1 MPRTGSIECHSGF
14 GRASEEGRVIHQRL
28 QKLRMKEFL
37 EYRAEVEIQERLQH
51 QDRCFE
57 ISGRMDGFF
66 DRKPAR
72 IEEIKS
78 AFQIEDLARKL
89 QADHPYVLQLKTYGY
104 FHFLKTGELP
114 DLVFQLVSTR
124 NSKTLEINVPLDLL
138 EYQKWLG
145 RRLAVLS
152 DEVSQT
158 EKNRLRR
165 RNAGKR
171 LVFPFDTPRKI
182 QPELIARIE
191 KGLETNQ
198 RLLLQAPTGMGKT
211 AGVLYPTLKEA
222 LSRGQRVVYITP
234 KNSQHRVAEQAV
246 EQFQER
252 GTPIRC
258 LTLTA
263 KSKLCLKTE
272 PLCHPDYCEYAKDH
286 YTKIAK
292 AGIGEQLAKKKK
304 FLAKTFT
311 ALAKEHQCCPFEL
324 QFEAV
329 PLADVVICDYNYVIG
344 TRGSQGRVS
353 TNTIGEVGKPS
364 LIIDEAH
371 NLPSRGMET
380 FSPSLSSSFL
390 AKLHDSASTLPS
402 RFQHLFRELI
412 DVAIQLLCQCSPQ
425 GSAKSSRITPPLA
438 PFLEHDLKIRAY
450 LSRYL
455 ESDAEIIAGDPVLR
469 LASYWGDFTAAF
481 NFVSEENRSEFF
493 TTFQPHSTGGT
504 VKITCCDASEL
515 LKPCFNL
522 FEQVIAFSATLKP
535 FEFYARLSGLA
546 SERLVTSEFPSPF
559 DPRRRKVL
567 LIPQVSTKFS
577 ERPHNSPKIAEVIQ
591 RIIPLKQGNYFVF
604 LPSFSF
610 LEQVRSVFI
619 PPVGFEVRSQ
629 EREMNQ
635 RDILEL
641 IAHLTQ
647 AKSPTVVFAVQ
658 GGVFSEGIDYPGDA
672 AIGAFIVGPPLPTFD
687 LEREEMRKY
696 YQQRYGAGFDYAYA
710 FPAMAKAVQ
719 AAGRIIRSET
729 DRGII
734 ILLDGRFLQNTYS
747 QSMPADWFHHS
758 PQELVSDS
766 ILGDVRRFWASS
778 D

>member
-78 AFQIEDLARKL
+78 AFQIEDVARKL

-158 EKNRLRR
+158 EKTRLRR

-286 YTKIAK
+286 YTKITK
-292 AGIGEQLAKKKK
+292 ARIGEQLTKKKK

-380 FSPSLSSSFL
+380 FRRHFRRRSSPS
-390 AKLHDSASTLPS
+390 
-402 RFQHLFRELI
+402 
-412 DVAIQLLCQCSPQ
+412 
-425 GSAKSSRITPPLA
+425 
-438 PFLEHDLKIRAY
+438 
-450 LSRYL
+450 
-455 ESDAEIIAGDPVLR
+455 
-469 LASYWGDFTAAF
+469 
-481 NFVSEENRSEFF
+481 F
-493 TTFQPHSTGGT
+493 TTVPALSPVVSNTS
-504 VKITCCDASEL
+504 SENSSMS
-515 LKPCFNL
+515 P
-522 FEQVIAFSATLKP
+522 FS
-535 FEFYARLSGLA
+535 FSVSARLKG
-546 SERLVTSEFPSPF
+546 RLSHLGS
-559 DPRRRKVL
+559 L
-567 LIPQVSTKFS
+567 
-577 ERPHNSPKIAEVIQ
+577 RPWLH
-591 RIIPLKQGNYFVF
+591 F
-604 LPSFSF
+604 
-610 LEQVRSVFI
+610 
-619 PPVGFEVRSQ
+619 
-629 EREMNQ
+629 
-635 RDILEL
+635 
-641 IAHLTQ
+641 
-647 AKSPTVVFAVQ
+647 
-658 GGVFSEGIDYPGDA
+658 
-672 AIGAFIVGPPLPTFD
+672 
-687 LEREEMRKY
+687 
-696 YQQRYGAGFDYAYA
+696 
-710 FPAMAKAVQ
+710 
-719 AAGRIIRSET
+719 
-729 DRGII
+729 
-734 ILLDGRFLQNTYS
+734 
-747 QSMPADWFHHS
+747 
-758 PQELVSDS
+758 
-766 ILGDVRRFWASS
+766 
-778 D
+778 